1 MSARLAHRGSRL
13 LCRRRSQAQPQ
24 RRRCAC
30 WAEAGGREERAPP
43 GQRTWPLAGRR
54 GWPAWSRQPSSWRAP
69 AARGGWRGPSGHGR
83 PARLEPA
90 ARQATQPSQVSQWGV
105 FLFLYFSKSFFTE
118 IYFWF
123 YNLQLCTPTAGRPAP
138 CRLPGGR
145 DQNINKIYIFVSG
158 GACRPSLPGGRYPP
172 PTGEAVG
179 QPAARQGA
187 AGSPLYIKGLS
198 SPSLSFSSHDIQRG
212 GGRKER
218 WGRELQWR
226 SPAEFRVRT
235 ADNKYFSTFSF

>member
-1 MSARLAHRGSRL
+1 LPE
-13 LCRRRSQAQPQ
+13 AQPGPAAAAALCVLS
-24 RRRCAC
+24 R
-30 WAEAGGREERAPP
+30 
-43 GQRTWPLAGRR
+43 GRR
-54 GWPAWSRQPSSWRAP
+54 ARGEG
-69 AARGGWRGPSGHGR
+69 AARPAHVAASR
-83 PARLEPA
+83 PARLTCLVEAAQLVESTSGPGRVTRPIGARPASTPGTRGTAGHPAQPGEPMG
-90 ARQATQPSQVSQWGV
+90 R
-105 FLFLYFSKSFFTE
+105 FLFLYFLKLFFTE

-218 WGRELQWR
+218 
-226 SPAEFRVRT
+226 
-235 ADNKYFSTFSF
+235 